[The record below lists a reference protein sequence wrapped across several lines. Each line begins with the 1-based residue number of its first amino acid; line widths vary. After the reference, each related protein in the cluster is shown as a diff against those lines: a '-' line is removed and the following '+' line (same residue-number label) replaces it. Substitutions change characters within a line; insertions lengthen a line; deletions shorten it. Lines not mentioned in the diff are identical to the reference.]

1 MKKFVTVVTGAAIG
15 VAMMAGSAAAA
26 DMKLTMS
33 SWLPAKH
40 VIPAKMMQPWIDKVA
55 EATEGRVKIRML
67 KKGLGHPKVH
77 FDIAKDGLA
86 DVTYSVHGY
95 TPGRFSMTKAAEFP
109 FLGDSAEAT
118 SVAYWRVYKKHLEK
132 VNEHK
137 GVKLLGLMT
146 HGPGQI
152 HNSKKDINDV
162 ADFKGMKFRIG
173 GGVVAEVTKSLGMT
187 PLLAS
192 ATKNYEYLS
201 NGVADGTLLPKDSI
215 PAFKITKLVPHTTI
229 IPGGLYNTS
238 FFLVMNQA
246 KWDKISP
253 ADQKAIEAVSGEAF
267 AKASGAAWDAADASG
282 LAEMKANGNSV
293 KPAGDNLMKQIAGA
307 TNHIEAAW
315 VKAATEKGVDGA
327 GAMMMF
333 RSEVKNYK

>member
-1 MKKFVTVVTGAAIG
+1 MNKLVSLFVGAAAG
-15 VAMMAGSAAAA
+15 VVLTAGAAVAA

-33 SWLPAKH
+33 SWLPQGH
-40 VIPAKMMQPWIDKVA
+40 VIPAKMMQPWIDNVA
-55 EATEGRVKIRML
+55 KATEGRVQIKIL
-67 KKGLGHPKVH
+67 AKGLGHPKVH

-95 TPGRFSMTKAAEFP
+95 TPGRVLLTKSAEFP

-118 SVAYWRVYKKHLEK
+118 SVAYWRVHQKYLAKAD
-132 VNEHK
+132 EHK

-146 HGPGQI
+146 HGPGEI
-152 HNSKKDINDV
+152 HNAKKDINDV
-162 ADFKGMKFRIG
+162 SDFKGMKFRIG
-173 GGVVAEVTKSLGMT
+173 GGVVADVAKSIGMT

-201 NGVADGTLLPKDSI
+201 NGVADGTLLPQDSI

-238 FFLVMNQA
+238 FFLVMNQR
-246 KWDKISP
+246 KWDKISD
-253 ADQKAIEAVSGEAF
+253 ADKKAIESVSGEAF
-267 AKASGAAWDAADASG
+267 AKLAGAAWDAADAAG

-293 KPAGDNLMKQIAGA
+293 LAASDKLVEQISAA
-307 TNHIEAAW
+307 TKHIEGEWVAAS
-315 VKAATEKGVDGA
+315 KDKGVDGA
-327 GAMMMF
+327 AVMKMF
-333 RSEVKNYK
+333 RDEVKNYK

>member
-1 MKKFVTVVTGAAIG
+1 MKKFLTVFAGAAVG
-15 VAMMAGSAAAA
+15 VAMISGVAAAA

-33 SWLPAKH
+33 SWLPANH

-55 EATEGRVKIRML
+55 EVTEGRVQIKIL

-95 TPGRFSMTKAAEFP
+95 TPGRFFMTKSAEFP

-118 SVAYWRVYKKHLEK
+118 SVAYWRVHQKYLAKA
-132 VNEHK
+132 NEHD

-146 HGPGQI
+146 HGPGQV
-152 HNSKKDINDV
+152 HNSKKDIANV
-162 ADFKGMKFRIG
+162 SDFEGMKFRIG

-187 PLLAS
+187 PMLAPAS
-192 ATKNYEYLS
+192 KNYEYLS
-201 NGVADGTLLPKDSI
+201 NGVADGTLLPMDSI
-215 PAFKITKLVPHTTI
+215 PAFNITKFVTHTTVV
-229 IPGGLYNTS
+229 PGGLYNTS
-238 FFLVMNQA
+238 FFLVMNQR

-293 KPAGDNLMKQIAGA
+293 QVASDDLMKQIVGA

-315 VKAATEKGVDGA
+315 VKDATAKGVDGA
-327 GAMMMF
+327 AAMMMF
-333 RSEVKNYK
+333 RDEVKNYK